1 MEQEIGANGHKHL
14 PVVYLHPESY
24 SLFFLVLI
32 VFSLIVV
39 VGLLIVPMTPS
50 VNAILLRVD
59 FLICVI
65 FIGDFLLSFWR
76 AQNKADYFFKRGGW
90 LDLLGV
96 IPVVPSLKMD
106 GLVPPGPPE

>member
-1 MEQEIGANGHKHL
+1 MEQEIGANDRKHL

-24 SLFFLVLI
+24 NLIILVLT

-39 VGLLIVPMTPS
+39 VGLLIVPISPS
-50 VNAILLRVD
+50 VNTILLRVD

-76 AQNKADYFFKRGGW
+76 AQSKADYFFKHGGW
-90 LDLLGV
+90 LDLLGP
-96 IPVVPSLKMD
+96 IPIVPSLKMD
-106 GLVPPGPPE
+106 GLVPPDPPE